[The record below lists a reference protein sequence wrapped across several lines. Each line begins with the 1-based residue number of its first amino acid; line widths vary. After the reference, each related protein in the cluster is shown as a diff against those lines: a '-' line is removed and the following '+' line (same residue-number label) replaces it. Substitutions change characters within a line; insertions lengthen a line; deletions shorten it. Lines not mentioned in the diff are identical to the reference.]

1 MLLNQILTIV
11 LFCVH
16 LNVHGDIKN
25 GWENPYYPYRRRPE
39 DYFDKRLNQARY
51 TLDKLQYRHRTPLSI
66 FSKNYKKWLARKNA
80 FEMKLKLKQEG
91 KSLSTSSEEYKIL
104 LRYSEDKQEEAET
117 KRFINK
123 IENYRIKGIKL
134 KAGYVHV
141 YKWE

>member
-25 GWENPYYPYRRRPE
+25 GWENPYYPYRRRPI

-66 FSKNYKKWLARKNA
+66 FYPNNSLFSA
-80 FEMKLKLKQEG
+80 F
-91 KSLSTSSEEYKIL
+91 SSSAI
-104 LRYSEDKQEEAET
+104 
-117 KRFINK
+117 
-123 IENYRIKGIKL
+123 
-134 KAGYVHV
+134 
-141 YKWE
+141 